1 MDVFKYSLQTS
12 ALQLIHLTFLSR
24 VAQIIFHSRRSFY
37 LKCQN
42 CRICG
47 FHTVFIWSKAP
58 LNEKER
64 ENRLCFFSIPCF
76 VRVLK
81 VTRLVS
87 AGAFHMLQLSACIW
101 HLRVTSVKAGKEM
114 TSSPS
119 LCSLALSL
127 SQEPWYLSGGRGK
140 LKVLW
145 YAEIAS
151 ATSADARVSTGFEES
166 GCDNEVIKRWQC
178 GTPAK
183 SKQHPRAGHLLRP
196 ILVFLFVL
204 GSLILNRSGQLCVL
218 CMM

>member
-24 VAQIIFHSRRSFY
+24 VADHISQQEKLLFKVSELPNLWISHCVY
-37 LKCQN
+37 LEQ
-42 CRICG
+42 
-47 FHTVFIWSKAP
+47 SP

-127 SQEPWYLSGGRGK
+127 SGALIFKRWTREAESFVVRWDSECHLSGRSCVNWVWGIGLWQWGDK
-140 LKVLW
+140 KVTVW
-145 YAEIAS
+145 NPCQKQT
-151 ATSADARVSTGFEES
+151 TS
-166 GCDNEVIKRWQC
+166 
-178 GTPAK
+178 
-183 SKQHPRAGHLLRP
+183 
-196 ILVFLFVL
+196 
-204 GSLILNRSGQLCVL
+204 
-218 CMM
+218 

>member
-127 SQEPWYLSGGRGK
+127 SGALIFKRWTREAESFVVRWDSECHLSGRSCVNWVWGIGLWQWGDK
-140 LKVLW
+140 KVTVW
-145 YAEIAS
+145 NPCQKQT
-151 ATSADARVSTGFEES
+151 TS
-166 GCDNEVIKRWQC
+166 
-178 GTPAK
+178 
-183 SKQHPRAGHLLRP
+183 
-196 ILVFLFVL
+196 
-204 GSLILNRSGQLCVL
+204 
-218 CMM
+218 